1 MRETKDEITVR
12 DDAVSAVMRLHP
24 AKDDVLLFKVAT
36 DDSGFPLCDLETVNQ
51 TAQMVQDILKQQGC
65 DAACIFMFDKICLF
79 SIDSCDEAI
88 EKLKKVIKNLEAARQ
103 KLEYGE
109 DSYVTVDCEFDKGN
123 IN

>member
-24 AKDDVLLFKVAT
+24 ANDDVLLFKVAT
-36 DDSGFPLCDLETVNQ
+36 DDRGFPLCDLETVNQ
-51 TAQMVQDILKQQGC
+51 TAQMVQDILKRQGC

-79 SIDSCDEAI
+79 SIDGCDEAI
-88 EKLKKVIKNLEAARQ
+88 ERLNKVVKNLEAAKQ
-103 KLEYGE
+103 KLKDGE